1 MSVKNWLL
9 QRTITGSTYLQV
21 LIISIILVVILIY
34 VGYQLFLAEKAMK
47 KKIQKMFDEVRE
59 ERNRGGNNER

>member
-21 LIISIILVVILIY
+21 LIISAVLAGILIY
-34 VGYQLFLAEKAMK
+34 IGYQLFLAEKAMK
-47 KKIQKMFDEVRE
+47 KKIQKMFDEVQE
-59 ERNRGGNNER
+59 KRNRGGYNER

>member
-21 LIISIILVVILIY
+21 LIISAVLAGILIY
-34 VGYQLFLAEKAMK
+34 IGYQLFLAEKAMK
-47 KKIQKMFDEVRE
+47 KKIQKMFDEVQE
-59 ERNRGGNNER
+59 KRNRGGRNER